1 MPNQE
6 TRPSAE
12 AVSALETYARLS
24 RFAALSRRSPA
35 MTPDDRIKRS
45 IEEAFQRFPSA
56 RVTQP
61 ESTAAE

>member
-1 MPNQE
+1 MPDQE

-35 MTPDDRIKRS
+35 MTPGDRVKRS
-45 IEEAFQRFPSA
+45 VDEALQRFPCA

-61 ESTAAE
+61 EFTAAE